1 MMRDRSMQEHLSI
14 VGMLPDF
21 VLGKLDE
28 TSLRRVAKHLEHCP
42 TCNEEGANA
51 MDVLGALAEVPPP
64 PACLRGE
71 ILRRAAVADP
81 TPQRD
86 SSNAGEA
93 ADGQEVGRVISLRL
107 GPDAAKPRNAPF
119 GRPLSRRVLL
129 AASAAVLLASTLLG
143 WSYERQHA
151 PVPPI
156 SLNDRIE
163 MLMKDPA
170 AAYSLDD
177 SDLPIPAR
185 GVVFAAPTGR
195 EVYLVADGLPALPPD
210 RLYQVW
216 LFTKGN
222 QVVSPGMVSPGT
234 NGEVRALLETPDPF
248 DTYIALSLTAEP
260 VSGKHRPTSEEVLG
274 GMFPVE
280 SASRPPSID
289 ALETGTS

>member
-1 MMRDRSMQEHLSI
+1 MQEHLSI

-42 TCNEEGANA
+42 TCQDECANA
-51 MDVLGALAEVPPP
+51 MDILGALADVPPP

-71 ILRRAAVADP
+71 ILCRAAAADP

-86 SSNAGEA
+86 SSHAGED
-93 ADGQEVGRVISLRL
+93 ADGQKAGSVISLRL
-107 GPDAAKPRNAPF
+107 GPVAAKPRSTPL
-119 GRPLSRRVLL
+119 GQPLSRRALL
-129 AASAAVLLASTLLG
+129 AASAAVLLASGLLG
-143 WSYERQHA
+143 LSYERQHA
-151 PVPPI
+151 PVPPA
-156 SLNDRIE
+156 SQNDRIE
-163 MLMKDPA
+163 ALVKDPA
-170 AAYSLDD
+170 AAYLLDD

-185 GVVFAAPTGR
+185 GVVFAEPTGR

-216 LFTKGN
+216 LFTKGD

-234 NGEVRALLETPDPF
+234 NGEVRAFLETPDPF

-260 VSGKHRPTSEEVLG
+260 VSGKHKPTSEEVLG

-280 SASRPPSID
+280 SASLPPSID
-289 ALETGTS
+289 SVETEAS

>member
-1 MMRDRSMQEHLSI
+1 MRDLSMQEHLSI

-21 VLGKLDE
+21 ALGKLDE

-42 TCNEEGANA
+42 TCQDEYASAIN
-51 MDVLGALAEVPPP
+51 VLGALADVPPP
-64 PACLRGE
+64 PAGLRGE
-71 ILRRAAVADP
+71 ILRRAASDP
-81 TPQRD
+81 TPQRYG
-86 SSNAGEA
+86 SHAGEDA
-93 ADGQEVGRVISLRL
+93 VGQKLGGVIPLRL

-119 GRPLSRRVLL
+119 GQPLSRRVLL

-143 WSYERQHA
+143 LSYERQRA

-163 MLMKDPA
+163 ALIKEPA
-170 AAYSLDD
+170 AAYPLDD

-185 GVVFAAPTGR
+185 GVVFADPTGR
-195 EVYLVADGLPALPPD
+195 DVYLVANGLPALPPD
-210 RLYQVW
+210 RIYQVW
-216 LFTKGN
+216 LFTKSN

-234 NGEVRALLETPDPF
+234 NGEIRALLETPDPF

-260 VSGKHRPTSEEVLG
+260 VRGKHKPTSEEVLG

-280 SASRPPSID
+280 SASLPPSNE